1 MGGGP
6 LDKLATR
13 STTNSGT
20 RNRKNNK
27 KDDVISPLASS
38 VAADTSSTV
47 DDDDDGNNKDS
58 NDIDVDTI
66 KICVPIERQSS
77 ANHQHRTNKRVMSQE
92 KLAKEAELTALL
104 FGGGPVIASAAGIG
118 AAAWV
123 DEDDEVNDYK
133 IEGNNN
139 DAIDDGDN
147 LFAIDRSGEDVDNID
162 DDDDEG
168 EDDNASDDDDDDGD
182 ESDEKNTAI
191 MNEKS
196 SKVMMTGA
204 AWRDTDSEGN
214 DDNDG
219 IDSNDDDD
227 DDDDDNDDARIEK
240 SKRQRKSRKGVSLI
254 DGPNRLKK
262 LRRHVNESD
271 PISFGEYET
280 RLRERFV
287 NTASVA
293 SRTDWADVGLAH
305 KQQQQQQQ
313 QQIGDNEM
321 GDVRIKKNLK
331 NKGYASSSD
340 DESSDDDNDEDA
352 ATKIFNSNASLF
364 ETTSSNGRY
373 RASLPPTL
381 LDIVRVRD
389 GNLSDPNSSVVS
401 ATQFHPQSDEYNPLL
416 MTAGMDKMLRFF
428 RIDGDSNNEDA
439 NGGNGGINT
448 KVHGI
453 QFPDMPIT
461 CASFVTGG
469 GGGSVV
475 LGGRRPF
482 FYVYDT
488 ISGAIQKIPGIVGRK
503 ERSLEKFRVSPDG
516 RYIAFIGNDGYVIL
530 VDGISRQWIGNLKM
544 NGSVR
549 ALTFT
554 DEGEYILGSGSDGD
568 VYRWHI
574 GSRRCVERF
583 HNEDGTI
590 TSSLALSSNILAV
603 GAESGV
609 VNLYNERYL
618 SPAVGHRGG
627 GGGGLS
633 FTAIAER
640 KPVKSIMNLTTSV
653 DNVCFNH
660 DGQIL
665 ALSTRRETNG
675 LKLLHV
681 PTQTVFSNWPTSK
694 TPLKYV
700 WSMDFSPKSRYLA
713 VGNDHGKCLLYRLKY
728 YWDE

>member
-1 MGGGP
+1 M
-6 LDKLATR
+6 AAN
-13 STTNSGT
+13 NSAT
-20 RNRKNNK
+20 RNRKNSK
-27 KDDVISPLASS
+27 KDDVVSPLASS
-38 VAADTSSTV
+38 VAADTSMV
-47 DDDDDGNNKDS
+47 DDVDNNEDN
-58 NDIDVDTI
+58 NDYDDTI
-66 KICVPIERQSS
+66 ERSS
-77 ANHQHRTNKRVMSQE
+77 ANHQHRNKRVMSQE

-104 FGGGPVIASAAGIG
+104 FGGGVPVIASAAGIG

-123 DEDDEVNDYK
+123 DEDDEGKNEYK
-133 IEGNNN
+133 IEGNN
-139 DAIDDGDN
+139 DAIDGDN
-147 LFAIDRSGEDVDNID
+147 LFSIDRSGEDVDNFD

-168 EDDNASDDDDDDGD
+168 EDDNASDDDGD

-191 MNEKS
+191 MNEKN

-204 AWRDTDSEGN
+204 AWRDTDSEGKDS
-214 DDNDG
+214 DDG
-219 IDSNDDDD
+219 LDSNDDDD
-227 DDDDDNDDARIEK
+227 DDDADARIEK
-240 SKRQRKSRKGVSLI
+240 SKRQRKSTKGVSLI

-293 SRTDWADVGLAH
+293 SRTDWADVGLAR
-305 KQQQQQQQ
+305 KQQQQQQVVD
-313 QQIGDNEM
+313 GEM
-321 GDVRIKKNLK
+321 GDARIK
-331 NKGYASSSD
+331 NKLRRGGGYASSSTDD
-340 DESSDDDNDEDA
+340 DESSDDDNENA

-373 RASLPPTL
+373 RANLPPTL

-428 RIDGDSNNEDA
+428 RIDGDTDDGGA
-439 NGGNGGINT
+439 NSGNGGIST

-530 VDGISRQWIGNLKM
+530 VDGTSRQWIGNLKM

-554 DEGEYILGSGSDGD
+554 DDAEYILGSGSDGD

-590 TSSLALSSNILAV
+590 TSSLALSSNVLAV

-609 VNLYNERYL
+609 VNIYNERYT
-618 SPAVGHRGG
+618 SPHSAGQR
-627 GGGGLS
+627 GGGLS

-640 KPVKSIMNLTTSV
+640 KPVKSVMNLTTSV
-653 DNVCFNH
+653 DNLCFNH

-665 ALSTRRETNG
+665 ALSTRRDTNG